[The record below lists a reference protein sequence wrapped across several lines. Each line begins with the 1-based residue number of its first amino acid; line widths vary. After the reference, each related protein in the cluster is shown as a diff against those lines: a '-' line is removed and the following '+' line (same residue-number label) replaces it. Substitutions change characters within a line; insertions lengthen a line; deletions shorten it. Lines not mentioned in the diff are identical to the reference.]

1 MERLHGTPLSAVVR
15 DATGPAGVAG
25 VAPATLAA
33 AREGV
38 AALLKSYGQQI
49 FDDGLFHADP
59 HPGNMLLLAGGDGG
73 EREEREGGEEGGGR
87 NEHTT
92 HTLPLFPTPCSP
104 RRPAGPAGLWPGQS
118 LERQAAG
125 ELDRGEIERE
135 RKGKSR
141 PHPTTKNSPPPP
153 PSTSQRLLADVVIA
167 IDDGDPD
174 AVATALA
181 DMGLCPPPGAPGAP
195 PPLLAAVLASVVFDT
210 APLPAASVNPLD
222 DTGRSVLKL
231 VPLAAFPSDLFQVGR
246 TLMLLRGLTHAL
258 GMDVSS
264 ASLWRPAAEKARRE
278 PAGVAAAKAAAAKEL
293 DNGGDHADEDEE

>member
-1 MERLHGTPLSAVVR
+1 M
-15 DATGPAGVAG
+15 
-25 VAPATLAA
+25 
-33 AREGV
+33 
-38 AALLKSYGQQI
+38 
-49 FDDGLFHADP
+49 
-59 HPGNMLLLAGGDGG
+59 
-73 EREEREGGEEGGGR
+73 
-87 NEHTT
+87 
-92 HTLPLFPTPCSP
+92 
-104 RRPAGPAGLWPGQS
+104 
-118 LERQAAG
+118 RQAAG
-125 ELDRGEIERE
+125 EREREKRE
-135 RKGKSR
+135 RKGIRADRTPNKKKK
-141 PHPTTKNSPPPP
+141 HLPP
-153 PSTSQRLLADVVIA
+153 TSQRLLADVVIA

-181 DMGLCPPPGAPGAP
+181 AMGLCPPPGAPGAP

-278 PAGVAAAKAAAAKEL
+278 PAHVAAAKAAAAKEL
-293 DNGGDHADEDEE
+293 DNGGDHADEDEESE